1 MAAEPR
7 RRRLLRRL
15 WKPALWALFVLNVV
29 LLPLLVGGGAG
40 EAAEVPAWMARRW
53 WLFLAGH
60 SLAIAFALPNSIFCL
75 AAGALF
81 GLGRGAL
88 LATAGTFFGALL
100 AFCTGRL
107 LLAPWL
113 RRRTRRFPAFGA
125 FLDALGEADARTVFL
140 TRLSPLFPFAAQ
152 NFGWSLSPVRFRSY
166 ALGSLFG
173 IPLGAV
179 FFAHLGAAGSAG
191 AVLAASGFSWPEV
204 LTLIGVA
211 ATFPLVRWLG
221 RLADRALAETL
232 PADPEHEA

>member
-1 MAAEPR
+1 MA
-7 RRRLLRRL
+7 
-15 WKPALWALFVLNVV
+15 
-29 LLPLLVGGGAG
+29 LLPLLVGGGGAG
-40 EAAEVPAWMARRW
+40 EAAEVPDWMARHW

-60 SLAIAFALPNSIFCL
+60 SLAIAFALPNSVFCL

-100 AFCTGRL
+100 AFWTGRL
-107 LLAPWL
+107 LLARRL
-113 RRRTRRFPAFGA
+113 RRWTRRFPAFGA

-166 ALGSLFG
+166 ALGSFFG

-191 AVLAASGFSWPEV
+191 AVLAASGFSWPEA
-204 LTLIGVA
+204 LTLVGVA

-232 PADPEHEA
+232 PPDANPEG